1 MSLDLLQLQSLL
13 SELQSRLELELELWI
28 QYSYLLED
36 SEMEKEKDLVLA
48 KKSLLHHQMGQV
60 KDSLLQLESQMERA
74 KALEW
79 DLQ

>member
-1 MSLDLLQLQSLL
+1 
-13 SELQSRLELELELWI
+13 LESDLELWI

-36 SEMEKEKDLVLA
+36 SEKEKDLALA
-48 KKSLLHHQMGQV
+48 KTTLLYYQIEKV
-60 KDSLLQLESQMERA
+60 KDSLLQLESQMVRA

>member
-13 SELQSRLELELELWI
+13 SELQSRLESELELWI

-48 KKSLLHHQMGQV
+48 KKTLLRHQMEKV
-60 KDSLLQLESQMERA
+60 KDSLLQLESQME
-74 KALEW
+74 K

>member
-13 SELQSRLELELELWI
+13 SELQSRLESELELWI

-36 SEMEKEKDLVLA
+36 SEMEKEKDLVL
-48 KKSLLHHQMGQV
+48 
-60 KDSLLQLESQMERA
+60 QLESQMGM
-74 KALEW
+74 